1 MQALD
6 FGEPVLSAL
15 PPKRGSVS
23 TCHELLPPWAPTRSC
38 KVTLM
43 SHLLPPSEDKKC
55 HIKFLFA
62 NLSNAWLRVSDT
74 N

>member
-15 PPKRGSVS
+15 PPKRDSVS
-23 TCHELLPPWAPTRSC
+23 MCHEPLPPWAPTRSC

-43 SHLLPPSEDKKC
+43 SHLSPPSEDKKC

-62 NLSNAWLRVSDT
+62 SLSNAWLLVSDT